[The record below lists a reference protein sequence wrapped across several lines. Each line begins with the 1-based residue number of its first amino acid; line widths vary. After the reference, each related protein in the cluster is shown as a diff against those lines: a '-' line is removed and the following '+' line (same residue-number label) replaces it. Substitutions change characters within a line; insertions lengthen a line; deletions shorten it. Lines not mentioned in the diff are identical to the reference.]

1 MKILID
7 AMGGDNSP
15 DEIIKGCVDT
25 INEIFK
31 ISIPLLKRTPVTSS
45 KSSGTLPERAPAPN

>member
-15 DEIIKGCVDT
+15 DEIIKGCVQT
-25 INEIFK
+25 IDELESVMTI
-31 ISIPLLKRTPVTSS
+31 LKN
-45 KSSGTLPERAPAPN
+45 KLCNTLKNSHI